1 MRQPSEETLI
11 TYIKENQAQFYRLAY
26 SYVKNREEALDLV
39 QDAVVRALE
48 RCHTLRSREGVRTWF
63 YRILV
68 NLCLDH
74 LRRRQKVVFLEEPL
88 ELERPRE
95 EGGGAEERMDLADAL
110 ERLPPHLK
118 TVVFLRFYQDMQLQE
133 IAQVTGEKLSTVKT
147 RLYRALDLL
156 HLDLSEQKGG
166 NGL

>member
-1 MRQPSEETLI
+1 MRQPREETLI
-11 TYIKENQAQFYRLAY
+11 TYIKENQSQFYRLAY

-48 RCHTLRSREGVRTWF
+48 RRHTLRNQEVVRTWF

-74 LRRRQKVVFLEEPL
+74 LRRRQKVIFLEEPL

-95 EGGGAEERMDLADAL
+95 AGHGAEERMDLADAL
-110 ERLPPHLK
+110 ERLPPNLK

-133 IAQVTGEKLSTVKT
+133 IAQVTGENLSTVKT
-147 RLYRALDLL
+147 RLYRALNLL